1 MIHLRKTIF
10 ALATVFLFGC
20 VSVSLG
26 NNKSKK
32 AQDLKMQEPKSPFH
46 SIKTDNADSAW
57 QSDKTG
63 NTIAVLSECNTPTDI
78 SLKSLES
85 DSLTALSQIK
95 IVNSEKLTFNNREA
109 IQTVSEG
116 KVDGVP
122 IRLEL
127 LVFKKNYC
135 NYTLS
140 YVGRKASFDSER
152 DFFEQFLKYFEA
164 P

>member
-1 MIHLRKTIF
+1 MIHLLKTIL
-10 ALATVFLFGC
+10 ALATLFFVGC
-20 VSVSLG
+20 VSVSLNSG
-26 NNKSKK
+26 KTKK
-32 AQDLKMQEPKSPFH
+32 AQDLKMKEPQNPFH
-46 SIKTDNADSAW
+46 SIKTDNADYAW

-78 SLKSLES
+78 SLKNLES

-95 IVNSEKLTFNNREA
+95 IVNSEKQTFNNREA
-109 IQTVSEG
+109 LQTTADG

-122 IRLEL
+122 IRLDL

-140 YVGRKASFDSER
+140 FVGRKSSFDSER
-152 DFFEQFLKYFEA
+152 EYFDKFKQSFEA